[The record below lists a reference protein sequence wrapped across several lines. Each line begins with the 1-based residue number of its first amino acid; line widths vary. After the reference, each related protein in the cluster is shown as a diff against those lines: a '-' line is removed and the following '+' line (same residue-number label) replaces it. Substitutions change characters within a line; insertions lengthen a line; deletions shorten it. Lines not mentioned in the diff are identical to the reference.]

1 MTNPIHPP
9 RNPLLVILIL
19 GALSTITPLSIDMY
33 LPAFPQIA
41 AQLHVSVAQVSLS
54 LSSFFIGTSIGQIF
68 YGPLLD
74 RLGRKPPLYFGL
86 ALYALSCV
94 GCLFSHSLTT
104 LIAFRFLQALGGCV
118 AQVAS
123 MAMVRDFFHAREG
136 ARIFSLLM
144 LILGVSPLF
153 APTIGGLVATSMGWP
168 WIFIALGGIVIAILA
183 AIFFFLPDA
192 HPGDPSI
199 SLAPL
204 PILKNF
210 AAIFREPQFHTYALS
225 GAFALGAIFA
235 YVAGSPILFM
245 NIYHVT
251 AQTYGIIF
259 AGLAVG
265 FIGAS
270 QVNIVLSRRFGSNRV
285 FRTAI
290 LCQAFAGLIF
300 LAGAL
305 GHWYGFTATLIT
317 LFIFLSCTG
326 LTYPHAA
333 AIALAPFHSK
343 QAGSAS
349 ALLGFLQLGVGA
361 LTSAAIGSFDSTKS
375 LPVIAVMAGTAWLGL
390 IALFLGRRNIVNE
403 VEVGNH
409 TADPEPMLA
418 H

>member
-1 MTNPIHPP
+1 MTNPIDPP
-9 RNPLLVILIL
+9 RNHRLIILIL
-19 GALSTITPLSIDMY
+19 GALSTVTPLSIDMY

-41 AQLHVSVAQVSLS
+41 AQMHVSVAQVSLS
-54 LSSFFIGTSIGQIF
+54 LSSFFIGTSIGQVF

-74 RLGRKPPLYFGL
+74 RFGRKPPLYFGL
-86 ALYALSCV
+86 AIYVLSSV
-94 GCLFSHSLTT
+94 GCLFSHALAT
-104 LIAFRFLQALGGCV
+104 LIAFRFLQALGACV

-153 APTIGGLVATSMGWP
+153 APTIGGIVASTLGWQ
-168 WIFIALGGIVIAILA
+168 WVFIVLAGIVTLILA
-183 AIFFFLPDA
+183 AIFFFLPDG
-192 HPGDPSI
+192 HVGDPSI
-199 SLAPL
+199 SLKPL
-204 PILKNF
+204 PIFKNF
-210 AAIFREPQFHTYALS
+210 ASILAEPQFYTYALS

-245 NIYHVT
+245 NIYHVS
-251 AQTYGIIF
+251 AQTYGFIF

-265 FIGAS
+265 FVGAS
-270 QVNIVLSRRFGSNRV
+270 QANIGLSRRFGSNRV

-290 LCQAFAGLIF
+290 MAQAIAGLVF
-300 LAGAL
+300 LAGTIS
-305 GHWYGFTATLIT
+305 HWYGLTSTLIT
-317 LFIFLSCTG
+317 LFVFLACTG
-326 LTYPHAA
+326 LTYPNAA

-343 QAGSAS
+343 RAGSAS

-361 LTSAAIGSFDSTKS
+361 LTSAAIGGFDSAKS

-390 IALFLGRRNIVNE
+390 IALLIGRRYIVDE

-409 TADPEPMLA
+409 TADAEPVLA

>member
-19 GALSTITPLSIDMY
+19 GALSTVTPFSIDMY

-54 LSSFFIGTSIGQIF
+54 LSSFFIGTSLGQIF

-74 RLGRKPPLYFGL
+74 RFGRKPPLYFGL
-86 ALYALSCV
+86 TLYALSCL
-94 GCLFSHSLTT
+94 GCLSAHTLTT

-153 APTIGGLVATSMGWP
+153 APTIGGLVAT
-168 WIFIALGGIVIAILA
+168 ALGWQWVFLILAGIVLAILA
-183 AIFFFLPDA
+183 AVFFFLPDG
-192 HPGDPSI
+192 HPGDASV
-199 SLAPL
+199 SLQPAL
-204 PILKNF
+204 ILKNF
-210 AAIFREPQFHTYALS
+210 ASIFREPQFYTYALS

-245 NIYHVT
+245 NIYHVS
-251 AQTYGIIF
+251 AQTYGFIF
-259 AGLAVG
+259 AGLALG
-265 FIGAS
+265 FVGAS
-270 QVNIVLSRRFGSNRV
+270 QANIVLSRRFGSNRV

-290 LCQAFAGLIF
+290 LCQAFAGLVF
-300 LAGAL
+300 LAGAI
-305 GHWYGFTATLIT
+305 GHWYGLTATLIT
-317 LFIFLSCTG
+317 LFVFLSCTG
-326 LTYPHAA
+326 LTYPNAA

-349 ALLGFLQLGVGA
+349 ALLGFLQLGIGA
-361 LTSAAIGSFDSTKS
+361 LTSAAIGGFDSTKS
-375 LPVIAVMAGTAWLGL
+375 VPVIAVMAGTAWLGL
-390 IALFLGRRNIVNE
+390 IALLLGRRNIVGE

-409 TADPEPMLA
+409 RADAEPALA